1 MTTDSPSVWG
11 KCKSV
16 LLSPITA
23 ACLGILFIKDVISYS
38 ALMSN
43 LFFFLLF
50 MLDTLNL
57 EADKVTQ
64 VLASQPLCLL
74 LLVFRIWHACTYSTY
89 FGVIFVAWTNKS

>member
-1 MTTDSPSVWG
+1 
-11 KCKSV
+11 
-16 LLSPITA
+16 
-23 ACLGILFIKDVISYS
+23 
-38 ALMSN
+38 
-43 LFFFLLF
+43 

-74 LLVFRIWHACTYSTY
+74 LLAFRIWHACTYSTY